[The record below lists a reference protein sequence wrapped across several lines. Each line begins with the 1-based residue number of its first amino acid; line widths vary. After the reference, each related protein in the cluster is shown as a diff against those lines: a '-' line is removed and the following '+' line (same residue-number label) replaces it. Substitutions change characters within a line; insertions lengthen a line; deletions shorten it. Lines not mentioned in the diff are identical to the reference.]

1 MRINIITSLIAV
13 GLSALLGYAVY
24 SVTGNDENA
33 TLAFVVSSIC
43 FLVGLLFA
51 FGVSYN
57 DSKKG
62 VSLRVFSFLVVL
74 VSVIAQ
80 FAFAVFGITQSYY
93 IITSGIILLLYLL
106 IFNGI
111 YKSQQM

>member
-24 SVTGNDENA
+24 SVAGNDENA

-74 VSVIAQ
+74 VFCNCSVC
-80 FAFAVFGITQSYY
+80 FCSVWYNTK
-93 IITSGIILLLYLL
+93 LLYHHIGDYSIV
-106 IFNGI
+106 IFVDI
-111 YKSQQM
+111 QWYI